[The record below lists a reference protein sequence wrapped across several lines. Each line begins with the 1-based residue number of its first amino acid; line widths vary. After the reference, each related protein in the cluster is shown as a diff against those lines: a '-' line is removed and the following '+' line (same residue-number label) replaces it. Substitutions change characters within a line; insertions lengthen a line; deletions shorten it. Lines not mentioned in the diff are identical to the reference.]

1 MDLSQTCIVLCR
13 PEESRNIG
21 AVCRA
26 MANSGLSRLRIV
38 GCREE
43 YDDQKVRVLAIH
55 SASIWEAAQFY
66 DSITQATR
74 DCSFV
79 AGTTRRPGKK
89 RKDKLLLPEEL
100 AHLATRVPGGAV
112 VFGNERTGLT
122 DAELAEC
129 TMGVTIPS
137 HKDFGSLNLS
147 HAVQII
153 GYALYRAASLH
164 SPGSTPV
171 TMNRLDGTI
180 RVIADDLQKIGFFS
194 VTGRDDMERFWRGI
208 LARAALSEGECKY
221 MEKIFNKAAGL
232 AQRHRQEGAL
242 LLEGDV
248 GFVNHFFG
256 G

>member
-1 MDLSQTCIVLCR
+1 MDLSQICIVLCR

-26 MANSGLSRLRIV
+26 MANSGLGRLRIV
-38 GCREE
+38 GRRED
-43 YDDQKVRVLAIH
+43 YDGQKVRVLAIH
-55 SASIWEAAQFY
+55 SAYIWEAAQFY
-66 DSITQATR
+66 DSITQATT

-79 AGTTRRPGKK
+79 AGTTRRPGKR

-100 AHLATRVPGGAV
+100 AVQAAHVPGGAV

-122 DAELAEC
+122 DRELEEC

-147 HAVQII
+147 HAVQVV
-153 GYALYRAASLH
+153 GYALYRAATLH

-171 TMNRLDGTI
+171 TMRRLDGTVRI
-180 RVIADDLQKIGFFS
+180 IADDLQKIGFFS

-208 LARAALSEGECKY
+208 LSRAALSEGECKY

-232 AQRHRQEGAL
+232 AQRHWQE
-242 LLEGDV
+242 E
-248 GFVNHFFG
+248 
-256 G
+256 